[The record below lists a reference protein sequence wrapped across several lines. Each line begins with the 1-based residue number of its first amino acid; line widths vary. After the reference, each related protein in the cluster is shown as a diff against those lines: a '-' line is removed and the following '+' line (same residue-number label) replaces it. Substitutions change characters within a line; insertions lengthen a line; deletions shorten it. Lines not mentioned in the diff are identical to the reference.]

1 MEIMSV
7 LEFGRERAI
16 LSIPAEP
23 FVEIGLE
30 IKKASPFKRTMVC
43 ALTQGEIGYIG
54 LPECYERGGGYE
66 TRPSRSAP
74 AHDLAPKIIETGIN
88 LINK

>member
-1 MEIMSV
+1 MSV
-7 LEFGRERAI
+7 LEFGRELAI

-23 FVEIGLE
+23 FVEIGLA
-30 IKKASPFKRTMVC
+30 IKKASPFKRTMVS

-66 TRPSRSAP
+66 TRPSRTAP

>member
-1 MEIMSV
+1 MVSV
-7 LEFGRERAI
+7 
-16 LSIPAEP
+16 
-23 FVEIGLE
+23 
-30 IKKASPFKRTMVC
+30 
-43 ALTQGEIGYIG
+43 LTQGEIGYIG

-66 TRPSRSAP
+66 TRPSRGAP